1 MNSVKE
7 IRSAIVNSNLTNDD
21 LNEIVQAITFARAQL
36 RNRVKR
42 TMTVGSRVQFNSRNG
57 VVTGTLKKV
66 AVTGTLKKVAIKF
79 ATVETNMG
87 GSWRVPLNMLEAV

>member
-1 MNSVKE
+1 MNAKE
-7 IRSAIVNSNLTNDD
+7 IRSAIVNSKLTNDE

-36 RNRVKR
+36 RNQVKR
-42 TMTVGSRVQFNSRNG
+42 TMTVGSRVQFSGRNG
-57 VVTGTLKKV
+57 I
-66 AVTGTLKKVAIKF
+66 VTGTLKKVAIKF

>member
-7 IRSAIVNSNLTNDD
+7 IRSAIVNSKLTNDD
-21 LNEIVQAITFARAQL
+21 LNEIIQAITFARAQL
-36 RNRVKR
+36 RNQVKR
-42 TMTVGSRVQFNSRNG
+42 TMTVGSRVQFSGRNG
-57 VVTGTLKKV
+57 I
-66 AVTGTLKKVAIKF
+66 VTGTLKKVAIKF